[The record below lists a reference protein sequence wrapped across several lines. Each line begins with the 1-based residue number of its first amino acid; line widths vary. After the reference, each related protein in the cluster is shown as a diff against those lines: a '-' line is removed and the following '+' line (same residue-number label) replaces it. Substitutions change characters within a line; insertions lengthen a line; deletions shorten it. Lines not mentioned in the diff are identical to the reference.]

1 MNSINKKNNNKMWII
16 VSAILFVLALVFNL
30 YWFINMSNDF
40 LPIFIY
46 SVVMI
51 LSVATLA
58 NSIISVIREDRAN
71 TEEKCNEI
79 VALINNTVERE
90 FAKYNDDTAKKI
102 VDEVVYNQKIAAK
115 IGVERTKE
123 GTTEIIEKID
133 DIQNIIEEELLKKF
147 KEEIFNTVKLVVSD
161 TVNSALL
168 NNINIVAPV
177 KNEVINENPTIIKE
191 PEYVVQEEQED
202 NKSEL
207 DSETEG
213 MLNSLLDEFDTNSE
227 IKGNEFE
234 EDSVMDELISEITMD
249 EDISINSALEKI
261 EEKMQEPVADI
272 VSKTDEE
279 IEPKVEP
286 EPEVE
291 QNAEIPL
298 PAPTETTDDP
308 NRKMTPDEIAA
319 LIASMGN

>member
-51 LSVATLA
+51 LSAATLA
-58 NSIISVIREDRAN
+58 NSIRAN
-71 TEEKCNEI
+71 TEEKCSEI

-133 DIQNIIEEELLKKF
+133 DIHNIIEEELLKKF
-147 KEEIFNTVKLVVSD
+147 KEEVVNTVKLVVSD

-191 PEYVVQEEQED
+191 PEYVVQEE

-249 EDISINSALEKI
+249 EDISINSSLEKI

-272 VSKTDEE
+272 VSKTAEE
-279 IEPKVEP
+279 IEPEV

-291 QNAEIPL
+291 QNTEIPL

>member
-51 LSVATLA
+51 LSAATLA
-58 NSIISVIREDRAN
+58 NSIRAN
-71 TEEKCNEI
+71 TEEKCSEI

-133 DIQNIIEEELLKKF
+133 DIHNIIEEELLKKF
-147 KEEIFNTVKLVVSD
+147 K
-161 TVNSALL
+161 
-168 NNINIVAPV
+168 
-177 KNEVINENPTIIKE
+177 
-191 PEYVVQEEQED
+191 
-202 NKSEL
+202 
-207 DSETEG
+207 
-213 MLNSLLDEFDTNSE
+213 
-227 IKGNEFE
+227 
-234 EDSVMDELISEITMD
+234 
-249 EDISINSALEKI
+249 
-261 EEKMQEPVADI
+261 
-272 VSKTDEE
+272 
-279 IEPKVEP
+279 
-286 EPEVE
+286 
-291 QNAEIPL
+291 
-298 PAPTETTDDP
+298 
-308 NRKMTPDEIAA
+308 
-319 LIASMGN
+319 

>member
-58 NSIISVIREDRAN
+58 NSIRAN
-71 TEEKCNEI
+71 TEEKCSEI

-133 DIQNIIEEELLKKF
+133 DIHNIIEEELLKKF
-147 KEEIFNTVKLVVSD
+147 KEEVVNTVKLVVSD

-191 PEYVVQEEQED
+191 PEYVVQEE

-272 VSKTDEE
+272 VSKTAEE
-279 IEPKVEP
+279 IEPEVEP

>member
-51 LSVATLA
+51 LSAATLA
-58 NSIISVIREDRAN
+58 NSIRAN
-71 TEEKCNEI
+71 TEEKCSEI

-133 DIQNIIEEELLKKF
+133 DIHNIIEEELLKKF
-147 KEEIFNTVKLVVSD
+147 KEEVVNTVKLVVSD

-177 KNEVINENPTIIKE
+177 KNEIINENPTIIKE

-249 EDISINSALEKI
+249 EDI
-261 EEKMQEPVADI
+261 
-272 VSKTDEE
+272 
-279 IEPKVEP
+279 
-286 EPEVE
+286 
-291 QNAEIPL
+291 
-298 PAPTETTDDP
+298 
-308 NRKMTPDEIAA
+308 
-319 LIASMGN
+319 

>member
-58 NSIISVIREDRAN
+58 NSIRAN
-71 TEEKCNEI
+71 TEEKCSEI

-133 DIQNIIEEELLKKF
+133 DIHNIIEEELLKKF
-147 KEEIFNTVKLVVSD
+147 KEEVVNTVKLVVSD

-249 EDISINSALEKI
+249 EDISINSELEKI
-261 EEKMQEPVADI
+261 EEKMQEHVADI
-272 VSKTDEE
+272 VSKTAEE
-279 IEPKVEP
+279 IEPEV

-291 QNAEIPL
+291 QNTEIPL

>member
-51 LSVATLA
+51 LSAATLA
-58 NSIISVIREDRAN
+58 NSIRAN
-71 TEEKCNEI
+71 TEEKCSEI

-123 GTTEIIEKID
+123 GTTEIIEKIN

-272 VSKTDEE
+272 VSKTAEE
-279 IEPKVEP
+279 IEPEV

-291 QNAEIPL
+291 QNTEIPL

>member
-58 NSIISVIREDRAN
+58 NSIRAN
-71 TEEKCNEI
+71 TEEKCSEI

-133 DIQNIIEEELLKKF
+133 DIQSIIEEELLKKF
-147 KEEIFNTVKLVVSD
+147 KEEIINTVKLVVSD
-161 TVNSALL
+161 TVNSAFL

-191 PEYVVQEEQED
+191 PEYVVQEE

-272 VSKTDEE
+272 VSKTAEE
-279 IEPKVEP
+279 IEPEV

-291 QNAEIPL
+291 QNTEIPL

>member
-133 DIQNIIEEELLKKF
+133 DIQSIIEEELLKKF
-147 KEEIFNTVKLVVSD
+147 KEEIINTVKLVVSD
-161 TVNSALL
+161 TVNSAFL

-191 PEYVVQEEQED
+191 PEYVVQEE

-272 VSKTDEE
+272 VSKTAEE
-279 IEPKVEP
+279 IEPEV

-291 QNAEIPL
+291 QNTEIPL

>member
-51 LSVATLA
+51 LSAATLA
-58 NSIISVIREDRAN
+58 NSIRAN
-71 TEEKCNEI
+71 TEEKCSEI

-133 DIQNIIEEELLKKF
+133 DIHNIIEEELLKKF
-147 KEEIFNTVKLVVSD
+147 KEEVVNTVKLVVSD

-272 VSKTDEE
+272 VSKTAEE
-279 IEPKVEP
+279 IEPEV

-291 QNAEIPL
+291 QNTEIPL

-319 LIASMGN
+319 LIARMGN

>member
-161 TVNSALL
+161 TVNSAFL

-191 PEYVVQEEQED
+191 PEYVVQEE

-272 VSKTDEE
+272 VSKTAEE
-279 IEPKVEP
+279 IEPEV

-291 QNAEIPL
+291 QNTEIPL

>member
-51 LSVATLA
+51 LSAATLA
-58 NSIISVIREDRAN
+58 NSIRAN
-71 TEEKCNEI
+71 TEEKCSEI

-133 DIQNIIEEELLKKF
+133 DIQSIIEEELLKKF
-147 KEEIFNTVKLVVSD
+147 KEEIINTVKLVVSD
-161 TVNSALL
+161 TVNSAFL

-191 PEYVVQEEQED
+191 PEYVVQEE

-272 VSKTDEE
+272 VSKTAEE
-279 IEPKVEP
+279 IEPEV

-291 QNAEIPL
+291 QNTEIPL

>member
-115 IGVERTKE
+115 IEVERTKE

-161 TVNSALL
+161 TVNSAFL

-191 PEYVVQEEQED
+191 PEYVVQEE

-272 VSKTDEE
+272 VSKTAEE
-279 IEPKVEP
+279 IEPEV

-291 QNAEIPL
+291 QNTEIPL

>member
-51 LSVATLA
+51 LSAATLA
-58 NSIISVIREDRAN
+58 NSIRAN
-71 TEEKCNEI
+71 TEEKCSEI

-133 DIQNIIEEELLKKF
+133 DIQSIIEEELLKKF
-147 KEEIFNTVKLVVSD
+147 KEEIINTVKLVVSD
-161 TVNSALL
+161 TVNSAFL

-272 VSKTDEE
+272 VSKTAEE
-279 IEPKVEP
+279 IEPEV

-291 QNAEIPL
+291 QNTEIPL

>member
-58 NSIISVIREDRAN
+58 NSIRAN
-71 TEEKCNEI
+71 TEEKCSEI

-133 DIQNIIEEELLKKF
+133 DIHNIIEEELLKKF
-147 KEEIFNTVKLVVSD
+147 KEEVVNTVKLVVSD

-272 VSKTDEE
+272 VSKTAEE
-279 IEPKVEP
+279 IEPEV

-291 QNAEIPL
+291 QNTEIPL

>member
-51 LSVATLA
+51 LSAATLA
-58 NSIISVIREDRAN
+58 NSIRAN
-71 TEEKCNEI
+71 TEEKCSEI

-133 DIQNIIEEELLKKF
+133 DIHNIIEEELLKKF
-147 KEEIFNTVKLVVSD
+147 KEEVVNTVKLVVSD

-272 VSKTDEE
+272 VSKTAEE
-279 IEPKVEP
+279 IEPEV

-291 QNAEIPL
+291 QNTEIPL

>member
-58 NSIISVIREDRAN
+58 NSIRAN
-71 TEEKCNEI
+71 TEEKCSEI

-161 TVNSALL
+161 TVNSAFL

-191 PEYVVQEEQED
+191 PEYVVQEE

-272 VSKTDEE
+272 VSKTAEE
-279 IEPKVEP
+279 IEPEV

-291 QNAEIPL
+291 QNTEIPL

>member
-1 MNSINKKNNNKMWII
+1 M
-16 VSAILFVLALVFNL
+16 
-30 YWFINMSNDF
+30 
-40 LPIFIY
+40 
-46 SVVMI
+46 
-51 LSVATLA
+51 
-58 NSIISVIREDRAN
+58 
-71 TEEKCNEI
+71 
-79 VALINNTVERE
+79 
-90 FAKYNDDTAKKI
+90 
-102 VDEVVYNQKIAAK
+102 
-115 IGVERTKE
+115 
-123 GTTEIIEKID
+123 
-133 DIQNIIEEELLKKF
+133 
-147 KEEIFNTVKLVVSD
+147 
-161 TVNSALL
+161 

-191 PEYVVQEEQED
+191 PEYVVQEE

-272 VSKTDEE
+272 VSKTAEE
-279 IEPKVEP
+279 IEPEV

-291 QNAEIPL
+291 QNTEIPL